1 MWLYL
6 PQLDLLLLLLT
17 GRLIFVSLLSQLNM
31 FEQDLLLLLLTE
43 RLLILVLVLEVDLED
58 NMKIR
63 YIFLF

>member
-1 MWLYL
+1 M
-6 PQLDLLLLLLT
+6 
-17 GRLIFVSLLSQLNM
+17 SLLSQLNM

-63 YIFLF
+63 YVLLF